1 MARTALSRPLACAL
15 DDGVVT
21 ADTTV
26 FDYGCGRGGDVQRLT
41 ALGIHCAGW
50 DPAHRPS
57 TERQAADVVNL
68 GYVVNVIDNPS
79 ERRDTLAAAWA
90 LTGKVLVVA
99 ARLTWEARELQGRPF
114 ADGIITSTGTFQ
126 KFYAQNELRSWI
138 EETTSA
144 PTIAAAPGILY
155 VFRDHAAAQTLLAD
169 RVHRASRSY
178 EPWINQALFDQ
189 HRELL
194 QPLIAFLTRR
204 GRLPRPGELPD
215 SEPVRRIF
223 GSLARAFAVITAAT
237 DPHQWEQLFTQ
248 RAADLLVYLALAR
261 FDGRPR
267 FTDLPTALQYD
278 IRQFCGTYQSG
289 CQKADRLLVTAGN
302 TDAVDLAACAS
313 PVGKLT
319 PSALYVHHTAL
330 GDLPPVLRVLDGCAK
345 ILAGTIPGA
354 NLIKINREQ
363 PLVSYLTY
371 STFDTNP
378 HPVLATAVTVNLR
391 KLTVDRRDYRV
402 SANPPLLHRKEEF
415 IAEDHPLRERFTR
428 LTMQEVRCGLYE
440 APERIGTSQGWQ
452 KVLDEHDVKL
462 RGHRL
467 VYNRNIPSTEVMP
480 AKPRTS
486 PRIAGLDNPGVTQAA
501 E

>member
-1 MARTALSRPLACAL
+1 MTVRRQRTAMARTALSRPLTCAL

-21 ADTTV
+21 TDTTV
-26 FDYGCGRGGDVQRLT
+26 FDYGCGRGGDLQRLT
-41 ALGIHCAGW
+41 ALGIRCAGW
-50 DPAHRPS
+50 DPAHQPS
-57 TERQAADVVNL
+57 TARQPADIVNL
-68 GYVVNVIDNPS
+68 GYVVNVIDDPG

-90 LTGKVLVVA
+90 LTGKVLIVA
-99 ARLTWEARELQGRPF
+99 ARLTWEARDLQGRPF
-114 ADGIITSTGTFQ
+114 GDGIITNSGTFQ

-138 EETTSA
+138 EETTGA

-155 VFRDHAAAQTLLAD
+155 AFRDHASAQTLLAD

-178 EPWINQALFDQ
+178 EPWINLALFDQ
-189 HRELL
+189 HHELL
-194 QPLIAFLTRR
+194 QPIIAFLTRR

-215 SEPVRRIF
+215 AEPVRHIF

-237 DPHQWEQLFTQ
+237 DPHQWEQIFAQ

-267 FTDLPTALQYD
+267 FTDLPAALQYD
-278 IRQFCGTYQSG
+278 IRHFCGTYRSG

-302 TDAVDLAACAS
+302 MDAVDLAACAS

-319 PSALYVHHTAL
+319 PSSLYTHHTAL

-371 STFDTNP
+371 PAFDTDP
-378 HPVLATAVTVNLR
+378 HPILATSVTVNLR
-391 KLTVDRRDYRV
+391 KLTVDRRDYRA

-415 IAEDHPLRERFTR
+415 IAEDHPLRERFAR
-428 LTMQEVRCGLYE
+428 LTAQEVRRGLY
-440 APERIGTSQGWQ
+440 ATPERIGTLQGWQ
-452 KVLDEHDVKL
+452 QVLDEHGVQL

-467 VYNRNIPSTEVMP
+467 VRNTTPP
-480 AKPRTS
+480 APQIDRLRRD
-486 PRIAGLDNPGVTQAA
+486 PTQSSV
-501 E
+501 